1 MKANEVKAALIAG
14 EIRVGTWIHT
24 LGARQ
29 LPQILATTGFDYVH
43 IDMEHSA
50 FSLQTVAE
58 MCQAAQSAGIVPIV
72 RPPTKDHH
80 LISRPL
86 DNGAMGV
93 LIPHVDTAEQ
103 AEAAVRAVKFPPRG
117 LRGSQPPSFHTSFA
131 KVDAKEYMDQA
142 NRETLVMVQI
152 ESREAIENLDSILAV
167 DGVDGSTLGRGDLA
181 AELGIS
187 NRDDPEVLAGL
198 ESMIAVCRRHGKIP
212 GLMVQQTDDAARWIE
227 RGIRYVTYASEVLMI
242 RNAGQGALAEI
253 RAAAES
259 VKNLK

>member
-1 MKANEVKAALIAG
+1 MRTNEVKRALQDG
-14 EIRVGTWIHT
+14 EIKVGTWIHT
-24 LGARQ
+24 LGSMQ

-58 MCQAAQSAGIVPIV
+58 MCQAALSAGLMPIV
-72 RPPTKDHH
+72 RPPAKDPH

-86 DNGAMGV
+86 DNGALGV
-93 LIPHVDTAEQ
+93 LVPHVDTAEQ
-103 AEAAVRAVKFPPRG
+103 AEAAVQAVKFPPRG

-131 KVDAKEYMDQA
+131 RVDAKDYMDQA

-152 ESREAIENLDSILAV
+152 ESREAIQNLDEILAI

-181 AELGIS
+181 SELGIS
-187 NRDDPEVLAGL
+187 DRDHPEVLAGL
-198 ESMIAVCRRHGKIP
+198 EAMIEACRRHGKIP
-212 GLMVQQTDDAARWIE
+212 GLMVQQTDDARQWIE

-242 RNAGQGALAEI
+242 RNAGQAAIAEI
-253 RAAAES
+253 RSA
-259 VKNLK
+259 VDKVTDDR